1 MVVPSI
7 EKIINKVDKIRMI
20 NNKMNKLLSISR
32 IIE

>member
-7 EKIINKVDKIRMI
+7 AKTINKVDKIRMI
-20 NNKMNKLLSISR
+20 NIKMNKLLSISR

>member
-20 NNKMNKLLSISR
+20 NIKMNKLLSISR